1 MCRSDLSGPIRLS
14 LSQILKRQRGGKY
27 TYIKV
32 MSQLLSELSCLVSV
46 LYIIALARCVAM
58 LARHNAIIVEYTRTP
73 Y

>member
-27 TYIKV
+27 TYRKV
-32 MSQLLSELSCLVSV
+32 ISQERSELSCLVSV
-46 LYIIALARCVAM
+46 LFIIVLARCVAI
-58 LARHNAIIVEYTRTP
+58 LVRHNSIIVEYTGTL